1 MYKFN
6 DLRAIMELL
15 RSENG
20 CPWDKEQTHKSIRNN
35 FIEETYEVVEA
46 IDNEDSALLREELGD
61 VLLQVIFHCRI
72 SEEAGEFSVDEVIDE
87 ICKKLIE
94 RHPHIFADVKVENT
108 GEVLKNWEAI
118 KQEKKGRETIKEKL
132 EGVSKALP
140 ALMRAAKLSKK
151 SGMEIEEL
159 EISANEESIG
169 EELFKL
175 SAYAEKHNINAEQ
188 ALFTK
193 CERFIENFLEN

>member
-1 MYKFN
+1 
-6 DLRAIMELL
+6 MELL

-35 FIEETYEVVEA
+35 LIEETHEVVEA
-46 IDNEDSALLREELGD
+46 IDNDDPALLREELGD

-72 SEEAGEFSVDEVIDE
+72 SEETGEFSVDEVIDE
-87 ICKKLIE
+87 LCRKLIE
-94 RHPHIFADVKVENT
+94 RHPHIFADVKVETT

-118 KQEKKGRETIKEKL
+118 KQEKKGRETISEKL

-140 ALMRAAKLSKK
+140 ALMRAGKLAKK
-151 SGMEIEEL
+151 SGIEIDDLDIPADEKT
-159 EISANEESIG
+159 IG
-169 EELFKL
+169 EELFQL

-188 ALFTK
+188 ALFYT
-193 CERFIENFLEN
+193 CERFIENFL